1 MGLEI
6 EGKDY
11 SEAELVLRLE
21 RHPTVKARVGRLLD
35 LIENTGG
42 DLKRADDA
50 ERRAIEELRKMGQE
64 LLRDWG
70 QGRAEEEAR
79 QLEGQGQF
87 IRQVKKTVLA

>member
-1 MGLEI
+1 MGREI
-6 EGKDY
+6 EGKCY
-11 SEAELVLRLE
+11 SEAELVRRLE

-42 DLKRADDA
+42 DLKRAEA

-64 LLRDWG
+64 LLQDWG

-79 QLEGQGQF
+79 QLEGQGQV